1 MFDIF
6 KKNEKTQG
14 NAMNLVVTNAYWK
27 TDETTEGYLIHF
39 LLKTTNDND
48 LYALAHRADVF
59 SKFFKDEKEYA
70 EWSKPE
76 NNMMLIEIDVN
87 YWGKNTYYVSK
98 ATNKRISANDTH
110 SIELNENE
118 KQHLDNLINEYIKE
132 INDNKT
138 LYETFDDIKVAAQD
152 VLTYSNRTVSGNYIA
167 RTPRNA
173 MQDYDSK
180 CIYEPERNTDNIAYT
195 KCQYTDDTDFLIPFR
210 VESVGDRSSIKNK
223 DNAYRA
229 L

>member
-6 KKNEKTQG
+6 KKPKG
-14 NAMNLVVTNAYWK
+14 NAMNLATINASFAHDQN
-27 TDETTEGYLIHF
+27 TDGCLIHF
-39 LLKTTNDND
+39 LLETTNDDD
-48 LYALAHRADVF
+48 LYALAHRPDVF

-70 EWSKPE
+70 EWSKLE
-76 NNMMLIEIDVN
+76 KNTMLIEIQAD
-87 YWGKNTYYVSK
+87 YWGKNNYFISK
-98 ATNKRISANDTH
+98 VTNNRQEGDLF

-152 VLTYSNRTVSGNYIA
+152 VLTYGRKTVSGNIMA

-173 MQDYDSK
+173 IQDYESR
-180 CIYEPERNTDNIAYT
+180 CIYRQEKNNDNIAYT
-195 KCQYTDDTDFLIPFR
+195 KCKYSEGTYCLEPFR
-210 VESVGDRSSIKNK
+210 VEGAGNIKNK
-223 DNAYRA
+223 NDEYRT

>member
-6 KKNEKTQG
+6 KKSEKG
-14 NAMNLVVTNAYWK
+14 NAMNLVVLSAYWEK
-27 TDETTEGYLIHF
+27 DENTEGYLIHF
-39 LLKTTNDND
+39 NLRTTNDND

-70 EWSKPE
+70 EWSKLE
-76 NNMMLIEIDVN
+76 NNTILIEIKAD
-87 YWGKNTYYVSK
+87 YWGKNSYFISK
-98 ATNKRISANDTH
+98 VTNKRQEGDLS

-173 MQDYDSK
+173 KQDYGAKLYILRD
-180 CIYEPERNTDNIAYT
+180 EENHDNIAYT
-195 KCQYTDDTDFLIPFR
+195 QCMYTDTDFHGLQPLRYTRNIKN
-210 VESVGDRSSIKNK
+210 IKNK
-223 DNAYRA
+223 DEEYRT